1 MSESAPTFDEER
13 AAAYDDRIRRLAP
26 GYDVLHDLIA
36 SLAATQLADDANVLV
51 VGAGTGEE
59 IVRLGRAQPGWRFT
73 AVDPSAEM
81 LERCQERVAEAGMSD
96 RVTHV
101 QERVEDLPP
110 DAHFDGATS
119 IFVAHFLQDPAVKR
133 RYFRAIA
140 RRLRPGAP
148 LLLADLFA
156 GPSAE
161 AFDALVATWRRAL
174 RREGLS
180 ADEVEHVFDRMDRQI
195 DFVAE
200 EALSQILADA
210 GLGTP
215 TRFYQHLLWG
225 GWWTQKTQG
234 DQ

>member
-36 SLAATQLADDANVLV
+36 SVAATQLADDAHLLV

-59 IVRLGRAQPGWRFT
+59 VVRLGRTQPKWRFT

-81 LERCQERVAEAGMSD
+81 LERCRERVEGEELGD
-96 RVTHV
+96 RVAYV
-101 QERVEDLPP
+101 QDRVEDLPV
-110 DAHFDGATS
+110 DIRFDGATS
-119 IFVAHFLQDPAVKR
+119 VFVAHFLEDPAEKH

-148 LLLADLFA
+148 LLLADLFG
-156 GPSAE
+156 GPSGE
-161 AFDALVATWRRAL
+161 AFGPLLAAWRHAL
-174 RREGLS
+174 RRAGTS
-180 ADEVEHVFDRMDRQI
+180 AEEVERTVDRMDRQI

-200 EALSQILADA
+200 DVLARILSKA
-210 GLGTP
+210 GFAPP
-215 TRFYQHLLWG
+215 TRFYQSLLWG
-225 GWWTQKTQG
+225 GWWTRAA
-234 DQ
+234 